1 VQQQFTSVTTA
12 TITATTKV
20 SGVAEDKVVR
30 GQVTPAYRGR
40 DHLNDLLNHIGQ
52 IWLQD
57 IRPTQGTTGKQAK
70 REVRQRRGPMHSKK

>member
-1 VQQQFTSVTTA
+1 M
-12 TITATTKV
+12 
-20 SGVAEDKVVR
+20 VR

-57 IRPTQGTTGKQAK
+57 IRPTQGPEENGQGE
-70 REVRQRRGPMHSKK
+70 R

>member
-1 VQQQFTSVTTA
+1 MQQQFTSVTTA
-12 TITATTKV
+12 TTATTTKR
-20 SGVAEDKVVR
+20 GRQDKMVR

-57 IRPTQGTTGKQAK
+57 IRPTQGPEENGQGE
-70 REVRQRRGPMHSKK
+70 R